1 MTKFRIKE
9 YAPPHFINGRIVGPG
24 EEVSL
29 PEGVKA
35 GKWLEPVEQAVQEPA
50 ATPPASGKGK
60 GKGAKAPEPEQ
71 NPDAPAD
78 QVEGEF

>member
-1 MTKFRIKE
+1 MTQFRIKE

-24 EEVSL
+24 EVVSL
-29 PEGVKA
+29 PEGVGA
-35 GKWLEPVEQAVQEPA
+35 GKWLEPVAPESA
-50 ATPPASGKGK
+50 ATPSAPAKVK